1 MVQYVPIDAHVIH
14 ELGDISAL
22 PRQDEFGGCVVHSVD
37 GRAQFVA
44 GAYRLPGPGVDLLT
58 GAKGRAKGGRACVR
72 AEDDDSVTNIG
83 GVPTA
88 ELMNSLGWT
97 QEPSGALG
105 VAEDNAAPVWRQRR
119 PRRSPVRE
127 ATGQRAWA

>member
-1 MVQYVPIDAHVIH
+1 MVTTRGRDRMRLATKAGKATVTAVRSTRPPTDTPVVACHQEWSGRSPHRVADGGAKLPVERGEQVVVQYVPIDAHVIH

-58 GAKGRAKGGRACVR
+58 GAEG
-72 AEDDDSVTNIG
+72 
-83 GVPTA
+83 
-88 ELMNSLGWT
+88 
-97 QEPSGALG
+97 
-105 VAEDNAAPVWRQRR
+105 
-119 PRRSPVRE
+119 
-127 ATGQRAWA
+127 